1 MTAEELNRVINTL
14 IAIKDE
20 DEFYIKAYAEELI
33 KAYAKVCVI
42 EELEDLVIHNE
53 DDFDRGRGKHILWR
67 RVEQLEEEI
76 NCLLSNKTND
86 NEQ

>member
-20 DEFYIKAYAEELI
+20 DEFYINAYAEELI

-42 EELEDLVIHNE
+42 EELESFAYLVQGADE
-53 DDFDRGRGKHILWR
+53 DVMSEYIQDRIKELKQ
-67 RVEQLEEEI
+67 E
-76 NCLLSNKTND
+76 
-86 NEQ
+86 